1 MIPDQP
7 TFNIAVYCVPD
18 LQFDVGVAHR
28 DHFGSEFDSD
38 GDLMLLSEAS
48 IDEL

>member
-1 MIPDQP
+1 MIPDRP
-7 TFNIAVYCVPD
+7 KFNIAVYCVPY

-38 GDLMLLSEAS
+38 GDLMLLSEAP